1 MYFYGVHKEWCTGK
15 CLTTRILGKSVCV
28 YMFIINFTD
37 KKRVTQSVKI
47 IIKYSVVFTV
57 NSV

>member
-1 MYFYGVHKEWCTGK
+1 MEFIRNGVLGK
-15 CLTTRILGKSVCV
+15 CLATRILGKSVCV

-37 KKRVTQSVKI
+37 KKCVTQSVKI

-57 NSV
+57 NSI